1 MERTSSNAPGGL
13 GHIDSFVRTWGVKM
27 EPPAKDEFVMDKH
40 IPTLVDPRHFQGAK
54 IGLEMAL
61 PAIFALAFVM
71 GTHQRLKNT
80 GKQTCSS
87 SSASGGNPS
96 THKNVLDSPVH
107 GLDTALLRMVVD
119 MCCVYPEVLGEQRS
133 SHPVIVLT
141 GGWDHKGLEGQS
153 KVVGGP
159 RYFWPGTDTPLPRQ
173 KVGQGGVPVKQARPR
188 AAADQTCLMLGRG
201 VRLASGGGA
210 CLNPRAEAEKL
221 DVARAQLVPLEKR
234 KLEMTIHISDYKK
247 QKMQILEGFSPEQ
260 KSGLFEEMLD
270 IEQWLLTQP
279 AHAGVHIT
287 EVDIDSVVGVA
298 VTRSMTR
305 TESKSKK

>member
-96 THKNVLDSPVH
+96 THKNVLDSPVN
-107 GLDTALLRMVVD
+107 GLDGFNVII
-119 MCCVYPEVLGEQRS
+119 PGEKEANLATVRGLFPDDPPAD
-133 SHPVIVLT
+133 PV
-141 GGWDHKGLEGQS
+141 
-153 KVVGGP
+153 
-159 RYFWPGTDTPLPRQ
+159 TD
-173 KVGQGGVPVKQARPR
+173 
-188 AAADQTCLMLGRG
+188 
-201 VRLASGGGA
+201 GGG
-210 CLNPRAEAEKL
+210 NGS
-221 DVARAQLVPLEKR
+221 VALALFLLLFLE
-234 KLEMTIHISDYKK
+234 
-247 QKMQILEGFSPEQ
+247 
-260 KSGLFEEMLD
+260 
-270 IEQWLLTQP
+270 
-279 AHAGVHIT
+279 
-287 EVDIDSVVGVA
+287 
-298 VTRSMTR
+298 
-305 TESKSKK
+305 